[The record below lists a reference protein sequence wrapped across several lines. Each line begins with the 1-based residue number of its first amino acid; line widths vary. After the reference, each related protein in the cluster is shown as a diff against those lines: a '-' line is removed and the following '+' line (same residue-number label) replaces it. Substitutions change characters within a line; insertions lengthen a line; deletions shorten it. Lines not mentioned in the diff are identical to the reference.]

1 MKKKI
6 MPEYYNSKSL
16 EELTLKASK
25 AIEELEKTK
34 DLKDSID
41 SYQELMKLNSIIE
54 KKFSIKSSEIT
65 QNIKKKISTIKK
77 KRNAK

>member
-1 MKKKI
+1 

>member
-1 MKKKI
+1 

-25 AIEELEKTK
+25 AIEDLEKTK

-41 SYQELMKLNSIIE
+41 SYQELMMLNSIIE
-54 KKFSIKSSEIT
+54 KKFSIKSSEII
-65 QNIKKKISTIKK
+65 QNVKKKISTIKK